1 MQNASY
7 DREANMPVP
16 AGRWSTALLT
26 AFALLTVIAMT
37 VRAAALSFPAVG
49 ASLSEVQTAEA
60 VPAQEE
66 SAETAEVLGVRA
78 EREGEAFCA
87 YADPTEACRLLAE
100 TMDTY
105 DRMSLQTATALQSQ
119 AREKL
124 DEVGWDLRKAFDWC
138 LTIHH
143 NREIVT
149 PDLGTRAMAEI
160 GFNTG
165 HGSCYVMSA
174 CFYEMAKVLG
184 YDAHQVSG
192 YVPRSD
198 GTKAPH
204 SWVEIDID
212 GVTYAYDIS
221 TMKNY
226 HLNTYAFTYG
236 TPGTW
241 RYIDYFR
248 MN

>member
-1 MQNASY
+1 MPNAVRG
-7 DREANMPVP
+7 READVLTPP
-16 AGRWSTALLT
+16 GRWLITLLT
-26 AFALLTVIAMT
+26 AFALLTVMVMT
-37 VRAAALSFPAVG
+37 VRSAALPLSSAAAALKGTPPVID
-49 ASLSEVQTAEA
+49 EVRTGSGTHTAERTAEA
-60 VPAQEE
+60 FVAYTDPTAELRL
-66 SAETAEVLGVRA
+66 SAE
-78 EREGEAFCA
+78 
-87 YADPTEACRLLAE
+87 
-100 TMDTY
+100 MINTY
-105 DRMSLQTATALQSQ
+105 DRMSLQTAEALQTQ

-124 DEVGWDLRKAFDWC
+124 DEVGWDLRSAFDWC
-138 LTIHH
+138 LTIVH

-149 PDLGTRAMAEI
+149 PDLGTRAMADI
-160 GFNTG
+160 GFSTG
-165 HGSCYVMSA
+165 NGSCYVMSA
-174 CFYEMAKVLG
+174 CFYEMAKELG

-192 YVPRSD
+192 FVPRVD

-226 HLNTYAFTYG
+226 HLNTYQFVYG
-236 TPGTW
+236 SPGTW